1 MFIVEINWGI
11 WHKLANGDILWI
23 SETKDGKKFAR
34 YIDKWK
40 ITTPKAYEGRDYK
53 KEGAHSEM
61 IINPFNWCASTK
73 KGLAVLMKMGFDVSD
88 FYYFEP

>member
-1 MFIVEINWGI
+1 MIIVEINWGI
-11 WHKLANGDILWI
+11 WYKLANGDILWI
-23 SETKDGKKFAR
+23 NETNDGKKFAR

-40 ITTPKAYEGRDYK
+40 ITTPKAYEGKDYK

-61 IINPFNWCASTK
+61 IINPFSWCASTK
-73 KGLAVLMKMGFDVSD
+73 KGLAALMKMGFDVSD